1 VDSPRDPIEEIK
13 KFSPRSLKVTLR
25 DGTEKPV
32 AVPQAGNRWART
44 SQVLSS
50 LSWARIECLDKDG
63 RVVGVV
69 EDEDDDQA
77 AEEYEDEAGGNIAL
91 ARILLDVM
99 RTTMK
104 ETRQLVDAQ
113 LRGNAE
119 MVSAMTDGMRAT
131 ADVYRQALQVQQAY
145 LLAPP
150 GKEGADDTMSEMMK
164 MMQMG
169 MMLSAN
175 KPPKVEGPK

>member
-1 VDSPRDPIEEIK
+1 M
-13 KFSPRSLKVTLR
+13 TLR

-32 AVPQAGNRWART
+32 AVPQAGNRWSRT
-44 SQVLSS
+44 SQVLSALPWVS
-50 LSWARIECLDKDG
+50 IECLDKDG
-63 RVVGVV
+63 KVLGII
-69 EDEDDDQA
+69 EDDDDVEVGEF
-77 AEEYEDEAGGNIAL
+77 EEESGGSIAL
-91 ARILLDVM
+91 ARTLLEVM

-104 ETRQLVDAQ
+104 ETRMLVDAQ

-119 MVSAMTDGMRAT
+119 MVSAMTEGMRAT

-145 LLAPP
+145 LMAPP
-150 GKEGADDTMSEMMK
+150 AQGEDGAMNEMMK

-175 KPPKVEGPK
+175 KPKVEGQK